1 MNTTNALH
9 FDFLLDSERFSSS
22 PLRLRFLVPVL
33 GVLCLLA
40 PLAVWLQESSQ
51 VEGVA
56 SKKQLLETEIAQ
68 LKASHEGVLKEMAEE
83 KDIQAQLKQ
92 LGFYRK
98 SKCLVGATLAGL
110 TNCVSSRI
118 QLTRLELLT
127 KTPPPLFSGPQARPA
142 NAIELS
148 KLCPTNLTD
157 VVTLRFSG
165 RSIQTGGTP
174 VEVNRFLQAL
184 QGNAFASLISPARK
198 PKVTFQEE
206 SASFASRQGSA
217 PSQETVSFE
226 ITYECL
232 PRRFE

>member
-1 MNTTNALH
+1 MNTTNSLH
-9 FDFLLDSERFSSS
+9 FDFLVDSERFSSS
-22 PLRLRFLVPVL
+22 PLRIRFIVPVL
-33 GVLCLLA
+33 GLLCLLA

-51 VEGVA
+51 VDGIA
-56 SKKQLLETEIAQ
+56 SKKQLLETEIAH

-83 KDIQAQLKQ
+83 KEIQAQLKQ
-92 LGFYRK
+92 LGFYRN
-98 SKCLVGATLAGL
+98 SKCMIGATLAGL

-127 KTPPPLFSGPQARPA
+127 KTPPPLFSGPQVCPA
-142 NAIELS
+142 NAMELS
-148 KLCPTNLTD
+148 KLCPTNLMD

-165 RSIQTGGTP
+165 RSIQTGGNP

-206 SASFASRQGSA
+206 ASSFASRQGSGD
-217 PSQETVSFE
+217 SQEVVSFE